1 MYIDFLRNLTQF
13 YINFVETGTSDW
25 TLMGL
30 DQLLKCSGFSLYP
43 FSFQNR
49 KSIQIPSFAAGTM
62 KPHGKFSRGGDIY
75 PPPSRHLLLL
85 VSWCS
90 VCINQSEYF
99 LDILQYLFHLI
110 AAINIYKGI
119 QTTFNQ
125 GWIHEGKIKADT
137 RVVGVFIPP
146 PRKIFL
152 EMTEKKNDVQNVPCK
167 L

>member
-1 MYIDFLRNLTQF
+1 M
-13 YINFVETGTSDW
+13 
-25 TLMGL
+25 
-30 DQLLKCSGFSLYP
+30 
-43 FSFQNR
+43 
-49 KSIQIPSFAAGTM
+49 KS
-62 KPHGKFSRGGDIY
+62 HGKFSRGGDIL

-119 QTTFNQ
+119 QTTFSK
-125 GWIHEGKIKADT
+125 GGYRGEDKGGYKG
-137 RVVGVFIPP
+137 VGVLIPP
-146 PRKIFL
+146 PGAKIFL
-152 EMTEKKNDVQNVPCK
+152 EMTEMKNDVQNVPCK